1 MNVHSIMHA
10 IVFDKRERIL
20 AATAKLIV
28 RNGLQ
33 CSMAEIASTAGV
45 ATGSLYTYFKSK
57 DDLVRGV
64 YAQLTEAIVA
74 ALIVEH
80 DAATSPEARLRRYI
94 EDYIAFVWTDADRA
108 LLFEY
113 LSNVPIVPAAE
124 MLQIFAPVIA
134 FTNKTIREAREA
146 GVLRDFGTHDMG
158 AFIGGGLRNT
168 LKWMRARGEELSPE
182 RRRQLAAMCWSAIA
196 AEPEA
201 IGED

>member
-1 MNVHSIMHA
+1 MHA

-33 CSMAEIASTAGV
+33 SSMAEIASTAGV

-57 DDLVRGV
+57 DDLIRGV

-94 EDYIAFVWTDADRA
+94 EDYIAFVWADADRA

-113 LSNVPIVPAAE
+113 LSNVPLVPAAE

-146 GVLRDFGTHDMG
+146 GVLRDFGSHDMG

>member
-1 MNVHSIMHA
+1 MDA

-20 AATAKLIV
+20 AAAATLIV

-33 CSMAEIASTAGV
+33 CSMAEIAATAGV

-57 DDLVRGV
+57 DDLIRGV
-64 YAQLTEAIVA
+64 YAQLTNAVA
-74 ALIVEH
+74 AGLIVEH
-80 DAATSPEARLRRYI
+80 DAATPPEARLRRYI
-94 EDYIAFVWTDADRA
+94 EDYIAFIWADADRA

-113 LSNVPIVPAAE
+113 LSNVPLVPAEE
-124 MLQIFAPVIA
+124 MLQIFAPVTA
-134 FTNKTIREAREA
+134 FTNRIIRDAREA

-182 RRRQLAAMCWSAIA
+182 RRRHLAAMCWSAIG
-196 AEPEA
+196 AEPVV
-201 IGED
+201 IGKS

>member
-1 MNVHSIMHA
+1 MHA

-33 CSMAEIASTAGV
+33 SSMAEIASTAGV

-57 DDLVRGV
+57 DDLIRCV

-94 EDYIAFVWTDADRA
+94 EDYIAFVWADADRA

-113 LSNVPIVPAAE
+113 LSNVPLVPAAE

-146 GVLRDFGTHDMG
+146 GVLRDFGSHDMG

-182 RRRQLAAMCWSAIA
+182 RRRQLAAMCWSASA

>member
-1 MNVHSIMHA
+1 MHA